1 MSISFYQNFA
11 VGFTQSTSSDPACG
25 MLTYKILDSDGNPVS
40 SDLMWMDVTDPANP
54 KLKALILPNSD
65 TSKLNTIKI
74 QAI

>member
-1 MSISFYQNFA
+1 
-11 VGFTQSTSSDPACG
+11 

-40 SDLMWMDVTDPANP
+40 SDLMWMDVTDPVNP

-74 QAI
+74 QAIQGSSQTTATLSSPI